1 MTIKI
6 DLTDGVTNT
15 QFAPLVA
22 LSAYY
27 QQKQVLEPLNNV
39 TICQKKRDFQVVDKL
54 IQVVLSILSGC
65 QTLSE
70 VNSKLRTEVG
80 LAQVWGWKRI
90 ADQSTLSRTLD
101 ALSLKQ
107 IDELR
112 LAVTQIWKNIGQTTK
127 HDWRAYLWLD
137 YDLSSLPCG
146 PQAEAS
152 QKGYM
157 GQKKHN
163 RATISAGQRHSL
175 QRNRMVRCLSRQL
188 SYSSLLQTS
197 NSSC

>member
-6 DLTDGVTNT
+6 DLTNEETNT
-15 QFAPLVA
+15 QFAPLVI
-22 LSAYY
+22 LSAFY
-27 QQKQVLEPLNNV
+27 QHKQVLEPLKKI
-39 TICQKKRDFQVVDKL
+39 TGWQKKRDFQTFDKL
-54 IQVVLSILSGC
+54 IQVLLSILSGC

-70 VNSKLRTEVG
+70 VNSKLRCEVG

-112 LAVTQIWKNIGQTTK
+112 LAVTEIWRKIGRTAQ

-137 YDLSSLPCG
+137 YDLSSLPCSA
-146 PQAEAS
+146 QAEAS
-152 QKGYM
+152 QKGYI

-163 RATISAGQRHSL
+163 RASISAGQRHRL
-175 QRNRMVRCLSRQL
+175 PRNCVVRCLSRQL
-188 SYSSLLQTS
+188 SHSALLQAS
-197 NSSC
+197 HISC